1 MITLKELI
9 NKLHKDDRKSKF
21 VQNLF
26 GAIYDF
32 LISVNNFII
41 GLKNEFFFDTLTDFS
56 ASAYERLMDI
66 KSFAGASIEDRR
78 SAIRAR
84 WRANG
89 KNTIALIQDICN
101 SWQNGE
107 ILAHFIGGKI
117 QLKFVGAY
125 GTPSENNLMALIA
138 QLNEMIPAHIGYE
151 FIYKYLLIKDIH
163 EVKTLTQLQ
172 ACTLEMFASGKE
184 Y

>member
-117 QLKFVGAY
+117 Q
-125 GTPSENNLMALIA
+125 
-138 QLNEMIPAHIGYE
+138 
-151 FIYKYLLIKDIH
+151 
-163 EVKTLTQLQ
+163 
-172 ACTLEMFASGKE
+172 
-184 Y
+184 